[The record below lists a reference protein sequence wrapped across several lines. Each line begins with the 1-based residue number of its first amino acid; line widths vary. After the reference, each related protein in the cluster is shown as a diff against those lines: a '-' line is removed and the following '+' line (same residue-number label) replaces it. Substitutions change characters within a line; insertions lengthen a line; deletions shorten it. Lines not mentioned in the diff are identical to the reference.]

1 MSIKGVES
9 TIRSQFRQ
17 HDFQK
22 SGTCVKFETLSSF
35 YNRVKSLYFTK
46 QGGNM
51 EEKKWFTLS
60 LDEVK
65 DEMDSVMGLSEQEV
79 IQSRK
84 KHGENKL
91 VEPAKRP
98 LILRILDQFR
108 DVTIIILI
116 IAAVIS
122 FFIGSRTDAIIILA
136 IVGLNAVIGLVQE
149 NKAEQSLKALQD
161 MTTPTAKVIRAGS
174 ERSISSQDIV
184 YGDLLVLEAGDL
196 VAADVR
202 IVESSS
208 LKIQES
214 SLTGESV
221 PVNKVADKT
230 LPADAVLGDRS
241 NMAYSSGMVSYGRG
255 KGLVTAVGM
264 DTEVGKIATLLTETV
279 QDPTPLQTQLNKLGK
294 YLGIGAVIASGI
306 IFAVGV
312 YNNQPFLDMFLTAVS
327 LAVAVV
333 PESLPAVA
341 SIVLALGV
349 QRLVE
354 ENAIVRNLPS
364 VETLGSAS
372 VICSDKT
379 GTLTQNVM
387 TVQEH
392 WSLTSKELLSNGLLL
407 CNDSRKIDG
416 EWVGDPTETALSAWS
431 DTLGYD
437 SDSIFHQMV
446 RLNEVPFDSGRK
458 RMSTLNE
465 YKGEKTVFTKGG
477 LDEVLAI
484 VTKIEVNGETRA
496 ITEDDIKT
504 IKSENVRMGTKALR
518 VLALAKKNVDRSD
531 LEASEIESDL
541 TFVGLVGMIDPARPE
556 VKEAIRVSK
565 QAGIRVVMITG
576 DHATTA
582 TAIANE
588 IGLLEEGQLSI
599 TGKELD
605 IMTDDDL
612 FEQVEHIGVYARVSP
627 EHKMRIISAW
637 KRHGHIVA
645 MTGDGVNDAPALKRA
660 DIGAAMGIVGT
671 EVAKGAADMVLT
683 DDNFATVV
691 NAVEEGRRIK
701 DNIIKAISFLLSC
714 NAGELLLLLV
724 AILFSLGIPLLPI
737 HLLWINLVTD
747 SLPALALG
755 VDGPAEGIMDRKPD
769 LSGSLIN
776 KTLLIRIAYQGTVIG
791 GTALVA
797 FLYGTGDLGTHS
809 GSLEQGQTM
818 AFVVL
823 AFSQLIHSFSVHAG
837 TQTVFKSFWKNKWL
851 IYATL
856 VNGAMILGVVLIPG
870 VNDLFR
876 LSNMDT
882 HHWLVVVGLMFVPLI
897 FVELLKVVMN
907 FTEKKA

>member
-1 MSIKGVES
+1 MK
-9 TIRSQFRQ
+9 
-17 HDFQK
+17 
-22 SGTCVKFETLSSF
+22 
-35 YNRVKSLYFTK
+35 
-46 QGGNM
+46 
-51 EEKKWFTLS
+51 EKKWFSLS

-65 DEMDSVMGLSEQEV
+65 DEMDTVMGLSEADV
-79 IQSRK
+79 KKSRAT
-84 KHGENKL
+84 HGENRI
-91 VEPAKRP
+91 VEPAKRS
-98 LILRILDQFR
+98 LLLRILDQFK
-108 DVTIIILI
+108 DVTIVILM

-122 FFIGSRTDAIIILA
+122 FFVGSRTDAILIIA
-136 IVGLNAVIGLVQE
+136 IVALNAVIGLVQE

-161 MTTPTAKVIRAGS
+161 MSTPTAKVIRGGS
-174 ERSISSQDIV
+174 ERSVNSGDVV

-208 LKIQES
+208 LKIQEA

-221 PVNKVADKT
+221 PVDKVADET
-230 LPADAVLGDRS
+230 LATDAVLGDRV
-241 NMAYSSGMVSYGRG
+241 NMAYSSGTVSYGRG
-255 KGLVTAVGM
+255 KGVVTAVGM
-264 DTEVGKIATLLTETV
+264 DTEVGKIATLLTETIS
-279 QDPTPLQTQLNKLGK
+279 DPTPLQKQLNNLGK
-294 YLGIGAVIASGI
+294 YLGIGAIVACAI
-306 IFAVGV
+306 IFGVGV
-312 YNNQPFLDMFLTAVS
+312 FNNQPFLDMFLTAVS

-387 TVQEH
+387 TVQEY
-392 WSLTSKELLSNGLLL
+392 WTLTDKELLSKGLLL

-416 EWVGDPTETALSAWS
+416 EWVGDPTETALSVWS
-431 DTLGYD
+431 DTLGYN
-437 SDSIFHQMV
+437 SDSIYHQSV

-458 RMSTLNE
+458 RMSTINE
-465 YKGEKTVFTKGG
+465 YKDEKVVFTKGG

-484 VTKIEVNGETRA
+484 VTKIEVNGEA
-496 ITEDDIKT
+496 VDITEDHIKE
-504 IKSENVRMGTKALR
+504 IKAQNLDMGTRALR
-518 VLALAKKNVDRSD
+518 VLGLAKKVVNTSD
-531 LEASEIESDL
+531 LDASEIESDL

-556 VKEAIRVSK
+556 VKEAIKVAKS
-565 QAGIRVVMITG
+565 AGIRVVMITG

-582 TAIANE
+582 TAIAEE
-588 IGLLEEGQLSI
+588 IGLFEEGQITI

-605 IMTDDDL
+605 LMSDDEL
-612 FEQVEHIGVYARVSP
+612 FQQVESIGVYARTSP
-627 EHKMRIISAW
+627 EDKMRIISAW

-691 NAVEEGRRIK
+691 NAVEEGRTIK
-701 DNIIKAISFLLSC
+701 DNIVKAISYLLSC

-755 VDGPAEGIMDRKPD
+755 VDGPEEGIMNRNPD

-776 KTLLIRIAYQGTVIG
+776 KELLLRIAYQGVVIG
-791 GTALVA
+791 STALIA
-797 FLYGTGDLGTHS
+797 YLYGYGKIGTHS
-809 GSLEQGQTM
+809 GTMEQGQTM
-818 AFVVL
+818 AFIVL

-837 TQTVFKSFWKNKWL
+837 SQTVFKSFWKNKWL

-856 VNGAMILGVVLIPG
+856 INGLMILGVVLIPG
-870 VNDLFR
+870 INDLFR
-876 LSNMDT
+876 LANMDG
-882 HHWLVVVGLMFVPLI
+882 HHWMIVVGLMFIPLI
-897 FVELLKVVMN
+897 FVEILKVFMN
-907 FTEKKA
+907 LRTKKS